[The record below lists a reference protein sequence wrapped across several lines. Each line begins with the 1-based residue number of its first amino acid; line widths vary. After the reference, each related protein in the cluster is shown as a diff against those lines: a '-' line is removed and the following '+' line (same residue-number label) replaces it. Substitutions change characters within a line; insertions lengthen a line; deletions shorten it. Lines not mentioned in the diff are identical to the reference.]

1 MSLLALSFLKS
12 QFPLLAGSLFMWFTP
27 VNVQAKAFEMEKD
40 VDVQQL
46 LMEVEGFEAQQEEE
60 PENLKKA
67 LPREK

>member
-1 MSLLALSFLKS
+1 
-12 QFPLLAGSLFMWFTP
+12 LAGSLFMWFTP